1 MRQSSRGYGIFFGI
15 GLTGLTAAAMSA
27 FWAVTGSE
35 VRRSAAEAAE
45 ANRRVVVEAP
55 RDTAPAWQPEPEAAL
70 LDTLYLLRAE
80 GRLGDALKVLERW
93 LAAHPDDRP
102 RRLDAARLAF
112 EAARRER
119 GVVHYRTYLIAAPDR
134 DVLLEAVSRVLS
146 EFQPQLARDALARL
160 LRVDDGQFTVRLG
173 LARATAEAE
182 NPAEAERILGPI
194 PPFALPEADALR
206 LQVRRALNPSIDDAR
221 RWVEEY
227 PRELHYRLVLA
238 RALRRAD
245 LAGESVGHYLAALD
259 ADTSLALRA
268 EAADAAVAAEQL
280 TLASALLEDVLE
292 RDSTNDAAL
301 LSYARVRARL
311 GDDAGAVTAFERLM
325 ARAPSEERFIEARGV
340 LFEVQDV
347 TRTLPLLA
355 RLVAFRPSDD
365 ALRLR
370 YAQDLERSESPRA
383 AEAQYDTLLLRQP
396 TAALHLA
403 RARLR
408 TGRNVLPLALDDA
421 AAAEALD
428 PTAEAAWMQGE
439 IHRWREE
446 RELSRQAYARA
457 AARDPN
463 DPRIAEGQR
472 LLAVQR
478 RTALGWEPA
487 FGNSVLT
494 QGLGD
499 SDGFGSYRLRAQRG
513 FDPFVREDLLIVGA
527 EVRQV
532 TGGVRARSA
541 LGGDVGL
548 LRTIGRV
555 ALTGRIGALA
565 FSEGPTA
572 PTAQLEALDR
582 SPTRTLR
589 AALTHEPA
597 YETLRS
603 AGTVRDDAP
612 LTATAAAASISQQ
625 VTARLDL
632 FVQGEHAALSDGN
645 NRQVAAAALR
655 FAATPTIGVLYLASA
670 ARVAEGTADYWSP
683 QRFVTQGI
691 ALDLRRNRREGWS
704 VGARL
709 APSYAWVRETA
720 PGRPA
725 GLQSAFQALATA
737 DAWWR
742 GGAWEVGITG
752 GYGQDRAGTYAAS
765 FGSIQARLRP

>member
-1 MRQSSRGYGIFFGI
+1 MGSSRGYGIVFGV
-15 GLTGLTAAAMSA
+15 GLAGLTAAAMSA
-27 FWAVTGSE
+27 FWGVTGSE

-45 ANRRVVVEAP
+45 AERRVEAP
-55 RDTAPAWQPEPEAAL
+55 APLDTAPAWQPEPEAAL
-70 LDTLYLLRAE
+70 LDTLYLLRAD
-80 GRLGDALKVLERW
+80 GRLDEALAVLERW
-93 LAAHPDDRP
+93 LAAHPDDQP

-112 EAARRER
+112 EATRRER
-119 GVVHYRTYLIAAPDR
+119 GVVHYRSYLVATPDR
-134 DVLLEAVSRVLS
+134 KVLLEAVRRVLS
-146 EFQPQLARDALARL
+146 EFPPPQARESLARL
-160 LRVDDGQFTVRLG
+160 LRVDDRFFTVRLG
-173 LARATAEAE
+173 LARATADAE
-182 NPAEAERILGPI
+182 NPAEAERILQPI
-194 PPFALPEADALR
+194 PPFALAEADALR
-206 LQVRRALNPSIDDAR
+206 LQVRRALVPSIDDAR

-280 TLASALLEDVLE
+280 TLASALLEDVLA

-301 LSYARVRARL
+301 LAYARVRARM

-347 TRTLPLLA
+347 SLTLPLLA
-355 RLVAFRPSDD
+355 RLVAFRPDDD

-370 YAQDLERSESPRA
+370 FAQDLERSGSPQP
-383 AEAQYDTLLLRQP
+383 AEAHYDTLLLRQP
-396 TAALHLA
+396 SAALHLA

-408 TGRNVLPLALDDA
+408 TGRNALPLALDDA

-428 PTAEAAWMQGE
+428 PSAEAAWMQGE

-457 AARDPN
+457 ATRAPN

-472 LLAVQR
+472 LLAEQR
-478 RTALGWEPA
+478 RAALAWEPA
-487 FGNSVLT
+487 FGDAAHS
-494 QGLGD
+494 QGLSD

-527 EVRQV
+527 EVRQL
-532 TGGVRARSA
+532 TGGLRARSA

-548 LRTIGRV
+548 LRRYGSI
-555 ALTGRIGALA
+555 ALTGRVGALA
-565 FSEGPTA
+565 FTGGPTA
-572 PTAQLEALDR
+572 PTAQLEVNAR
-582 SPTRTLR
+582 SPSRTLR

-597 YETLRS
+597 YESLR
-603 AGTVRDDAP
+603 AARTVRDDAL
-612 LTATAAAASISQQ
+612 LTSTGAAASVSQRL
-625 VTARLDL
+625 TARLDL
-632 FVQGEHAALSDGN
+632 FAQAEHVALSDGN
-645 NRQVAAAALR
+645 DRQVAAAALR
-655 FAATPTIGVLYLASA
+655 FAATPIVNVIYLASA
-670 ARVAEGTADYWSP
+670 ARVAEGTAEYWSP

-691 ALDLRRNRREGWS
+691 ALDLRRDRREGWS
-704 VGARL
+704 VGARV

-725 GLQSAFQALATA
+725 GLQSALQAVTTA

-742 GGAWEVGITG
+742 GGAWEVGITA
-752 GYGQDRAGTYAAS
+752 GYGQDRAGTYAAT